1 MIRNAT
7 ACTLFSFFFVS
18 ATVCAADAPLL
29 YRLSKTIPLGDGER
43 WDYVTFDAAA
53 SRVYVAHG
61 DHVTVV
67 DPEKGAVIGTIG
79 PILGG
84 THGTAVATRADVGF
98 TDDGKDGTVSVFDPK
113 SFAILKTIKTEPGA
127 DGIEFDSASGHVFV
141 INGDAK
147 TITVIDPAKKSVV
160 ATIAVGAGLEA
171 AVADGSGKVF
181 VDGVEDHDMI
191 VIDARSNSVLKHFP
205 MPTCERPHGIAIDPK
220 THRVFA
226 TCANKVMVVLDADT
240 GRNIATLPIGA
251 MNDGAVFDPVRKRVI
266 SANGEGTLTV
276 VAEKDADH
284 FDVIATVPTLR
295 SARTIAVDP
304 ANGRLFLAAADVDST
319 APPIPP
325 EGRPR
330 VTYKKGSAKLLVF
343 EPSDPRRRN

>member
-1 MIRNAT
+1 MIRIAT
-7 ACTLFSFFFVS
+7 ACTLFSFVFLSTAVR
-18 ATVCAADAPLL
+18 AVDAPLP
-29 YRLSKTIPLGDGER
+29 YHLSKTIPLGDGER
-43 WDYVTFDAAA
+43 WDYATFDAAA

-61 DHVTVV
+61 DHVAVV
-67 DPEKGAVIGTIG
+67 DPGNGAVIGTIG
-79 PILGG
+79 PIPGG
-84 THGTAVATRADVGF
+84 THGTVVATRAGVGF
-98 TDDGKDGTVSVFDPK
+98 TDDGKDGTISVFDPK
-113 SFAILKTIKTEPGA
+113 RLAILKTIKTEPGA
-127 DGIEFDSASGHVFV
+127 DGMEFDSASGHVFV

-147 TITVIDPAKKSVV
+147 KIPVIDPAKKSVI
-160 ATIAVGAGLEA
+160 ATIAVGAELEA
-171 AVADGSGKVF
+171 AVADGSGKLF

-191 VIDARSNSVLKHFP
+191 VIDTRSNSVLKHFP
-205 MPTCERPHGIAIDPK
+205 MPACERPHGIAIDPK

-240 GRNIATLPIGA
+240 GRNITTLPIGA

-266 SANGEGTLTV
+266 SANGEGTLTI

-295 SARTIAVDP
+295 SARTIAID
-304 ANGRLFLAAADVDST
+304 AATGRLFLPAADVDSVL
-319 APPIPP
+319 PPSSP

-343 EPSDPRRRN
+343 EPGDR